1 MKYLIE
7 KKRKELKSS
16 KLFPLETIQLKE
28 ILLKNLI
35 FQFFFNF
42 NLLFQ
47 TTIKYLNYFSSPI
60 IFSILQMIPSILYK
74 SLLNLFSILQTY
86 LLPILS

>member
-1 MKYLIE
+1 MKHLIE

-16 KLFPLETIQLKE
+16 KLFPNPIKKFN
-28 ILLKNLI
+28 IPI
-35 FQFFFNF
+35 FFNF

>member
-16 KLFPLETIQLKE
+16 KLFPLEIIQLKE

-35 FQFFFNF
+35 FQFFSIS
-42 NLLFQ
+42 
-47 TTIKYLNYFSSPI
+47 TYYFKP
-60 IFSILQMIPSILYK
+60 
-74 SLLNLFSILQTY
+74 LLNI
-86 LLPILS
+86 

>member
-86 LLPILS
+86 FLPILS

>member
-47 TTIKYLNYFSSPI
+47 TIIKYLNYFSSPI

-86 LLPILS
+86 FLPILS